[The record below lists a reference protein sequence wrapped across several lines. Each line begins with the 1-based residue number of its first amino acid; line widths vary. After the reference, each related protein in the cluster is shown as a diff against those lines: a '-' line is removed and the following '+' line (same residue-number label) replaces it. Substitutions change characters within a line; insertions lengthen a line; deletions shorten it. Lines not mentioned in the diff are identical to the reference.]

1 MGKGILKILED
12 TRHIINI
19 MREEYSSQIRE
30 GEGASEIFEK
40 IQGILPNVYLRP
52 NNIIDLSR
60 YSKIKIEDAFK
71 EMGFEFRKEMEG
83 KLHYFNSDT
92 SISIYLD
99 PQNRK
104 LTLVP

>member
-1 MGKGILKILED
+1 MRKLLECSFNF
-12 TRHIINI
+12 INGN
-19 MREEYSSQIRE
+19 SD
-30 GEGASEIFEK
+30 
-40 IQGILPNVYLRP
+40 LVWVRP